1 MQTIQQ
7 LIKEYGNDK
16 SANTYKKI
24 VKMLK
29 DHTMLWFA
37 CSTYTD
43 NYFLAFENDKPSAY
57 IFSKKVFYNNFQ
69 DYLLQQFI
77 QIKAKESTQA
87 DRMTMFGDIYRSGF
101 EQIVIDNG
109 QNYLKLNLFD
119 IIDKPDF
126 SSVSEI
132 NTPIMNPSLMK
143 AANNFFQ
150 HYGIKKA
157 TREMEYQL
165 FTEIYHAKY
174 LIPIDASQL
183 HTESKVRDANECI
196 INESSAMSFPLIKN
210 VSNQQF
216 YPFFTDWIELR
227 KFDKEHKYNGMIAS
241 FDDMK
246 YFISQADGITINPF
260 GVNIIITAQ
269 MYKSIELVGKD
280 IGVDIKGQIMENG
293 TKKILGEQKNYLQ

>member
-16 SANTYKKI
+16 SANTYQEI
-24 VKMLK
+24 IKMLK
-29 DHTMLWFA
+29 NQTTLWVA
-37 CSTYTD
+37 CSAYTD

-57 IFSKKVFYNNFQ
+57 IFSKKVFYSNFR

-77 QIKAKESTQA
+77 PTEAKESTQA

-109 QNYLKLNLFD
+109 QYYLKLNLFD

-126 SSVSEI
+126 SPVSEI

-165 FTEIYHAKY
+165 FTEIYRGKY

-183 HTESKVRDANECI
+183 HTESKGRDSNECI
-196 INESSAMSFPLIKN
+196 IKESSAMSFPLIKN
-210 VSNQQF
+210 ISNQQF

-269 MYKSIELVGKD
+269 MCKSIESVGKD